1 MPYLRIIVDD
11 DPSQSG
17 PGPMNLVDMGL
28 SQAIVGWATRSMLST
43 VSTKGMQKVSS
54 KISADFD
61 LFNSYTIQLH
71 GVSILL
77 CCNGSGALASRGHQD
92 SGGD

>member
-1 MPYLRIIVDD
+1 MAEFHIDQCHLMPYLRIIVDD

-43 VSTKGMQKVSS
+43 VSTKGMQKVSARYQQ
-54 KISADFD
+54 I
-61 LFNSYTIQLH
+61 LIC
-71 GVSILL
+71 SIHTPY
-77 CCNGSGALASRGHQD
+77 NFMG
-92 SGGD
+92 